1 MRRAVNHRM
10 AGTRRCRYHPFSMV
24 SMATGIDAL
33 RIALLAVCSPEHAAV
48 HRIHGE
54 LEHWLNRQLAT
65 ADIEAALAEL
75 ESGGLVAA
83 HRETAQAAWLTT
95 DTGRTLVAA
104 RWEEFF
110 PE

>member
-1 MRRAVNHRM
+1 M
-10 AGTRRCRYHPFSMV
+10 S
-24 SMATGIDAL
+24 SMAIEIDAL
-33 RIALLAVCSPEHAAV
+33 RIALLAVCSPEHTAV

-65 ADIEAALAEL
+65 TDIEVALAEL
-75 ESGGLVAA
+75 EAGGLVASRREAA
-83 HRETAQAAWLTT
+83 HAAWLTT
-95 DTGRTLVAA
+95 DSGRAVVAA

>member
-1 MRRAVNHRM
+1 M
-10 AGTRRCRYHPFSMV
+10 ARPPRCRYHLASMG
-24 SMATGIDAL
+24 SMAIEIDAL

-75 ESGGLVAA
+75 EAGGLVAA
-83 HRETAQAAWLTT
+83 RREAAQAAWLTT
-95 DTGRTLVAA
+95 DSGRTLVAA

>member
-1 MRRAVNHRM
+1 MNQRM
-10 AGTRRCRYHPFSMV
+10 ARPRRCRYHPASMG
-24 SMATGIDAL
+24 STTAEIDAL

-48 HRIHGE
+48 HHIHGE

-65 ADIEAALAEL
+65 ADIELALAEL
-75 ESGGLVAA
+75 EADGLVAA
-83 HRETAQAAWLTT
+83 RREAVHAAWLTT
-95 DTGRTLVAA
+95 DSGRTLVAA

>member
-1 MRRAVNHRM
+1 MRRSVNDRM
-10 AGTRRCRYHPFSMV
+10 ARPRRCRYHPASMG
-24 SMATGIDAL
+24 SIAIEIDAL
-33 RIALLAVCSPEHAAV
+33 RIALLAVCSPEHTVV

-65 ADIEAALAEL
+65 ADIEAALAAL
-75 ESGGLVAA
+75 EGGGLVAA
-83 HRETAQAAWLTT
+83 RREAAQAAWLTT
-95 DTGRTLVAA
+95 DSGRTLVAA

>member
-1 MRRAVNHRM
+1 M
-10 AGTRRCRYHPFSMV
+10 GP
-24 SMATGIDAL
+24 MATEIDAL
-33 RIALLAVCSPEHAAV
+33 RIALLAVCSPEHTAV

-65 ADIEAALAEL
+65 VDVEAALAAL
-75 ESGGLVAA
+75 EADGLVAA
-83 HRETAQAAWLTT
+83 RREAAHAAWRTT
-95 DTGRTLVAA
+95 DAGRALVSA

>member
-1 MRRAVNHRM
+1 
-10 AGTRRCRYHPFSMV
+10 
-24 SMATGIDAL
+24 MATEIDAL
-33 RIALLAVCSPEHAAV
+33 RIALLAVCSPEHAVV

-54 LEHWLNRQLAT
+54 LEHWLNRPLAT

-75 ESGGLVAA
+75 AAGGLVAA
-83 HRETAQAAWLTT
+83 RSDSWLTT
-95 DTGRTLVAA
+95 ATGRTLVAA

>member
-1 MRRAVNHRM
+1 ME
-10 AGTRRCRYHPFSMV
+10 
-24 SMATGIDAL
+24 IDAL
-33 RIALLAVCSPEHAAV
+33 RIALLAACSPEQALV

-75 ESGGLVAA
+75 EALGLVSA
-83 HRETAQAAWLTT
+83 HRESAQIAYLTT
-95 DTGRTLVAA
+95 DSGRALVAA

>member
-1 MRRAVNHRM
+1 M
-10 AGTRRCRYHPFSMV
+10 G
-24 SMATGIDAL
+24 SMAIQIDAL
-33 RIALLAVCSPEHAAV
+33 RIALLAVCSPEDAVV

-75 ESGGLVAA
+75 EAGGLIAA
-83 HRETAQAAWLTT
+83 RREAAQAAWLTT
-95 DTGRTLVAA
+95 DSGRTLVAA

>member
-1 MRRAVNHRM
+1 
-10 AGTRRCRYHPFSMV
+10 
-24 SMATGIDAL
+24 MATEIDAL
-33 RIALLAVCSPEHAAV
+33 RIALLAVCSPEHGVV

-54 LEHWLNRQLAT
+54 LEHWLNRPLAT

-75 ESGGLVAA
+75 AAGGLVAA
-83 HRETAQAAWLTT
+83 RADSWLTT
-95 DTGRTLVAA
+95 DTGRSVVAA